1 MLSAGLGGMLLFFF
15 GGERLKT
22 NFKLMKLIFCF
33 FLGGLV
39 GLCCWIVDTLSYNSN
54 QLGNML
60 PTVKQI

>member
-33 FLGGLV
+33 FFGWV
-39 GLCCWIVDTLSYNSN
+39 GWFVLLDR
-54 QLGNML
+54 
-60 PTVKQI
+60 